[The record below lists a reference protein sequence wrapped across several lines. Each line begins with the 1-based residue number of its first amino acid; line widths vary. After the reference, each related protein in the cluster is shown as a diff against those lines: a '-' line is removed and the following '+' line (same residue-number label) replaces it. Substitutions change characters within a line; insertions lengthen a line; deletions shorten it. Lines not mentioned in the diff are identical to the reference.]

1 MPFPASAGTASGAHS
16 AARRSSVSRMGSTTT
31 DRDAFYTGVAAEFRE
46 HYSRGPRFVAV
57 TGVPQADAAGAAD
70 AFAGALRAAG
80 ETVERVS
87 AAADADA
94 DTFRAEV
101 VAPARQNDG
110 VLVVDGPALLTP
122 EFRGFWNFS
131 LWVEHDPERSPD
143 WSFVATGR
151 KDPLGAP
158 REVASVLL
166 DDADPAR
173 PRRLFADSC

>member
-1 MPFPASAGTASGAHS
+1 
-16 AARRSSVSRMGSTTT
+16 MGSTAT
-31 DRDAFYTGVAAEFRE
+31 DRGRFYAEVAAEFRQ
-46 HYSRGPRFVAV
+46 HYRRGPRFVAV
-57 TGVPQADAAGAAD
+57 TGVPEADAAGAAD
-70 AFAGALRAAG
+70 ALAEALRAAG
-80 ETVERVS
+80 DTVERVS
-87 AAADADA
+87 VTADTAADP
-94 DTFRAEV
+94 FRAEV
-101 VAPARQNDG
+101 VAPSRTREG
-110 VLVVDGPALLTP
+110 VLVVDGPGLLAP

>member
-1 MPFPASAGTASGAHS
+1 
-16 AARRSSVSRMGSTTT
+16 MGSTAT
-31 DRDAFYTGVAAEFRE
+31 DRDTFYAGVAAEFRQ
-46 HYSRGPRFVAV
+46 HYTRGPRFVAV
-57 TGVPQADAAGAAD
+57 TGVPEADVAGAAD
-70 AFAGALRAAG
+70 AFADALRAAG
-80 ETVERVS
+80 ETVERATAV
-87 AAADADA
+87 AGTDADA
-94 DTFRAEV
+94 FRAEV
-101 VAPARQNDG
+101 VAPFRQREG
-110 VLVVDGPALLTP
+110 VLVVDGPALLAP
-122 EFRGFWNFS
+122 GFRGFWNFS

>member
-1 MPFPASAGTASGAHS
+1 
-16 AARRSSVSRMGSTTT
+16 MGSTTT
-31 DRDAFYTGVAAEFRE
+31 ERGAFYEEIAAEFRQ

-57 TGVPQADAAGAAD
+57 TGVPEADTAGAAD
-70 AFAGALRAAG
+70 ALAEALRAAG
-80 ETVERVS
+80 DLVERGSV
-87 AAADADA
+87 ATDTTADA
-94 DTFRAEV
+94 FRAEV
-101 VAPARQNDG
+101 VMPFRAREG
-110 VLVVDGPALLTP
+110 VLVVDGPDLLAP
-122 EFRGFWNFS
+122 GFRGFWNFS

>member
-1 MPFPASAGTASGAHS
+1 
-16 AARRSSVSRMGSTTT
+16 MGSTAT
-31 DRDAFYTGVAAEFRE
+31 DRSAFYEGVAAEFRQ

-57 TGVPQADAAGAAD
+57 TGVPEADVAGAAD
-70 AFAGALRAAG
+70 ALAVALRSAG
-80 ETVERVS
+80 ETVERSSVQ
-87 AAADADA
+87 AGADADA
-94 DTFRAEV
+94 FRADV
-101 VAPARQNDG
+101 VAPFRQREG
-110 VLVVDGPALLTP
+110 VLVVDGPALLDAA
-122 EFRGFWNFS
+122 FRGFWNFS

-143 WSFVATGR
+143 WSFVTTGR